1 MKEIQE
7 FLKSLGQNYTTEELT
22 KLTNLYLYNN
32 KLTSLPDLSKL
43 TKLKT
48 LYLQNSNLTSLPDL
62 SKLTNLTHLYLSNNS
77 LIIFESQLEWLNKI
91 PYKSV
96 LSEFKIIKDNEL
108 TRSLFL

>member
-1 MKEIQE
+1 MKQIQE
-7 FLKSLGQNYTTEELT
+7 FLKSLGQNYTIDELANLT
-22 KLTNLYLYNN
+22 TLYLHSNSLASLPDLSKLTNLTSLNLSNN

-43 TKLKT
+43 TNLQ
-48 LYLQNSNLTSLPDL
+48 YLN
-62 SKLTNLTHLYLSNNS
+62 LSNNP

-91 PYKSV
+91 PYHTD